1 MSRHTNLVRFFLYFC
16 IVLDQLGVGQ
26 VMVLWLLTIYV
37 GMVYVL
43 LSKKKKL
50 WIKYKEF
57 NLMVVGIVSD
67 IINLLGHKFMQMSM
81 TP

>member
-1 MSRHTNLVRFFLYFC
+1 MTVNNICGNGLCV
-16 IVLDQLGVGQ
+16 VV
-26 VMVLWLLTIYV
+26 
-37 GMVYVL
+37 
-43 LSKKKKL
+43 KKKKL